1 MIAGNGEAPRIS
13 GPSGVVYVVD
23 ADESVRRS
31 LRLLME
37 TLGMDVETFS
47 CAEGFLDRLDPGQP
61 GCLITELDLPGMSGI
76 DLQQHLKDQGMCLP
90 VIVLASNADVRHVV
104 RALHL
109 GALDFIE
116 KPFVD
121 QVLLARVRGALGP
134 TDLPAETT
142 A

>member
-1 MIAGNGEAPRIS
+1 MIAGNGEASNTS
-13 GPSGVVYVVD
+13 GPCGVVYVVD

-37 TLGMDVETFS
+37 TLGMDVETFA
-47 CAEGFLDRLDPGQP
+47 CAEDFLDRLDLDRP
-61 GCLITELDLPGMSGI
+61 GCLITEVGLPGMSGI

-90 VIVLASNADVRHVV
+90 VIVLASDAEVRQVV
-104 RALHL
+104 IAIHL
-109 GALDFIE
+109 GAIDFIE

-121 QVLLARVRGALGP
+121 QVLLARVRGALGL

-142 A
+142 V